1 MTTTPQS
8 KLVSPISIQP
18 SRISTSGSA
27 GVLQHGQET
36 AEDGPR
42 AVRPLRTSRE
52 RLLSRLQREADTQ
65 RSRRVGGTT
74 RFGTLLDPIADKTV
88 ILAVAITL
96 LLDGTIVWW
105 ELLLIASRDLFVI
118 AISIGVL
125 FQNLKQPMETS
136 PLLIGK
142 LATAAQFIYLATLFL
157 FPEARWFVFLIA
169 APISLL
175 AGFAYLYDAINQVRE
190 LSVHKVHGAN
200 LSAD

>member
-1 MTTTPQS
+1 MNIFG
-8 KLVSPISIQP
+8 VRAISIRILRAIP
-18 SRISTSGSA
+18 NALTVSRLIAGLIFPFVAGGYRLPILLFA
-27 GVLQHGQET
+27 GVSDLV
-36 AEDGPR
+36 DG
-42 AVRPLRTSRE
+42 E
-52 RLLSRLQREADTQ
+52 IG
-65 RSRRVGGTT
+65 RRVGGTT
-74 RFGTLLDPIADKTV
+74 RFGKLLDPIADKTV